1 MPIHQVRESSVG
13 HRPPIGMCQWTV
25 ECLADADT
33 VRIEPPPGRT
43 VPRHL
48 ARALA
53 QARRIIASEPST
65 IATIV
70 VEKLLCDVAD
80 WLEAPVEVTQR
91 SNTIDLG
98 DTDIVISEVVIGM
111 AED

>member
-1 MPIHQVRESSVG
+1 MPIHQVSESSLG
-13 HRPPIGMCQWTV
+13 HRPPTGMCQWTV
-25 ECLADADT
+25 DCMADADI

-48 ARALA
+48 ERALA
-53 QARRIIASEPST
+53 QARQIVASEPST
-65 IATIV
+65 VAEIV
-70 VEKLLCDVAD
+70 IEQLLRDVAD

-98 DTDIVISEVVIGM
+98 DADIVISEVVIGM